1 MRIYI
6 CDNCGHRSEEK
17 RGIVGRESEYD
28 GFRTLAP
35 AHRWANVVDVC
46 RQCFRKIT
54 EARQSA
60 REEAKEAERQSFLD
74 KIATSD

>member
-17 RGIVGRESEYD
+17 RGIAGRESEHD

-35 AHRWANVVDVC
+35 AHRWGDVVDVC
-46 RQCFRKIT
+46 GQCFRKIV
-54 EARQSA
+54 EARRPHEKTQ
-60 REEAKEAERQSFLD
+60 KEAERQSFLD
-74 KIATSD
+74 KISASD